1 MSLLLNVPFAQK
13 DEVKKL
19 GAKWNPLLKKW
30 YVESQNDYHKFLK
43 WILNGK
49 DEALIICDHI
59 YIVKGTRT
67 CFKCHKNTNV
77 IGFGI
82 ENRFE
87 IIDSKV
93 YGGDNPC
100 TYENGEINIASY
112 INPLPKLF
120 YNYLEKTYNYHLSF
134 SKTTSSSSYSN
145 NCQHCNM
152 LQGNFFLFEEVDS
165 PFFIDCV
172 ETARSLTLYK
182 IKLHYD
188 FIAEVNLGFGS
199 SDYLIKE
206 QSKIIEI
213 DNTFEL

>member
-1 MSLLLNVPFAQK
+1 
-13 DEVKKL
+13 
-19 GAKWNPLLKKW
+19 
-30 YVESQNDYHKFLK
+30 
-43 WILNGK
+43 
-49 DEALIICDHI
+49 
-59 YIVKGTRT
+59 
-67 CFKCHKNTNV
+67 
-77 IGFGI
+77 
-82 ENRFE
+82 
-87 IIDSKV
+87 
-93 YGGDNPC
+93 
-100 TYENGEINIASY
+100 
-112 INPLPKLF
+112 
-120 YNYLEKTYNYHLSF
+120 
-134 SKTTSSSSYSN
+134 
-145 NCQHCNM
+145 M